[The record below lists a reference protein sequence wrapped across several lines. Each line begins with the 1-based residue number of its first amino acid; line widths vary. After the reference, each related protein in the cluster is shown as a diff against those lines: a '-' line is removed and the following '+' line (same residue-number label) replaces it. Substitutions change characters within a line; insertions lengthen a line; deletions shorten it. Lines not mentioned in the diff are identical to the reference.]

1 MNLIN
6 DPWTQKASKNWN
18 FSNKAETLD
27 DNFCYIFQV
36 AIIQNSLA
44 GYFAQDSQ
52 VKINYELWLASHAKN
67 T

>member
-36 AIIQNSLA
+36 PIIQNSLA